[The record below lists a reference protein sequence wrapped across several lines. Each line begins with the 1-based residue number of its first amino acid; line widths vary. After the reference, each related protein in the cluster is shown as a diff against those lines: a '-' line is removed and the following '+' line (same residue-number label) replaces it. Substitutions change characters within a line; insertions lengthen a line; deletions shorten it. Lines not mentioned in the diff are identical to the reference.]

1 MRAFRNNTE
10 ERRVAGIIVRLTPE
24 RRQEIFDEVKTLST
38 ATPAFFIMVVISTII
53 ASYGLLAN
61 STAVIIGAMLVAPL
75 MGPIFGVALALTV
88 GDSKLLGRSLL
99 SELAGM
105 LLVIIIA
112 LIIGLVPIRLGFG
125 SEIIARTQPTVYDLL
140 IALASG
146 IAGAY
151 AMVDERLNATLPGVA
166 MAVALLPPLATCG
179 LSLAAMRWHWALGSL
194 LLFLANFLSIHVVA
208 AAVFGIFGVKN
219 IRVHQDLTLPRFFR
233 RFSLSLLALAVVAVF
248 LTQTL
253 ISLWDQWH
261 FTNQVQ
267 QVLTYEVRLRS
278 GAQLSDIKRNK
289 RDNHIEVLATVLTPN
304 PFEPHEVAQIEK
316 VLRQQVDP
324 RIHLILRSL
333 ISQDYDPKGPVY
345 LPKEEIER
353 RAKVAESSAFLTKVS
368 QSLNDQ
374 LKKFPGAHIAEL
386 DLDPQKNR
394 MGIVAVARTP
404 VVIGPAQV
412 AEMEK
417 ALQQAIGQ
425 PIHLVVRSILTSSAN
440 SHQYL
445 YETIKPPEQLAGA
458 ALKFYQQLEKAL
470 KEQFRLTQEGTHIE
484 EFRYA
489 KHNGRLLLLVVV
501 RTPQNITAAQVSQI
515 QQVLR
520 HQVDPNL
527 DLVVRSLVGVD
538 TTETGYVPDFDERQL
553 LPQTEGGPVP
563 K

>member
-1 MRAFRNNTE
+1 MKAFRNNTE
-10 ERRVAGIIVRLTPE
+10 ERRVAGIIVRLSPG
-24 RRQEIFDEVKTLST
+24 RRQEIFDEVEKLST

-75 MGPIFGVALALTV
+75 MGPIFGVALALTE

-125 SEIIARTQPTVYDLL
+125 SELIARTQPTVYDLL

-166 MAVALLPPLATCG
+166 MAVALVPPLATCG
-179 LSLAAMRWHWALGSL
+179 LSLAAMRWDWALGSL

-208 AAVFGIFGVKN
+208 AAVFGLFGIKN
-219 IRVHQDLTLPRFFR
+219 IRVHQDLTLTRFFK

-253 ISLWDQWH
+253 ISLRDQWR

-267 QVLTYEVRLRS
+267 QVLRYEVRFRS
-278 GAQLSDIKRNK
+278 GAQVSDVKINK
-289 RDNHIEVLATVLTPN
+289 RDDHIEVLSTVFTPN
-304 PFEPHEVAQIEK
+304 PFEPNEVALIEK

-353 RAKVAESSAFLTKVS
+353 RTKVAKHSAFLKKAS
-368 QSLNDQ
+368 QSLNEY
-374 LKKFPGAHIAEL
+374 LKKFPGAHVAEL
-386 DLDPQKNR
+386 DLDPQKNHT
-394 MGIVAVARTP
+394 GIIAVVHTP

-417 ALQQAIGQ
+417 ALQQAIHQ
-425 PIHLVVRSILTSSAN
+425 PIQLVVRSILTRSAN
-440 SHQYL
+440 CDQYL
-445 YETIKPPEQLAGA
+445 DETIKPPQRLAGE
-458 ALKFYQQLEKAL
+458 ALKFHQQLEKAL
-470 KEQFRLTQEGTHIE
+470 QEQLRQHVEGASLS

-489 KHNGRLLLLVVV
+489 KRDGRLLVLAVV
-501 RTPQNITAAQVSQI
+501 RAPQSVGPAQVSQM
-515 QQVLR
+515 QAGLR
-520 HQVDPNL
+520 SQVDPTL

-538 TTETGYVPDFDERQL
+538 TSDAGYLPDFDESRL
-553 LPQTEGGPVP
+553 LPQTDNAQVQ

>member
-10 ERRVAGIIVRLTPE
+10 ERRVAGIIVRLTPG
-24 RRQEIFDEVKTLST
+24 RRQEIFDEVETLST

-75 MGPIFGVALALTV
+75 MGPIFGVALALTE

-125 SEIIARTQPTVYDLL
+125 SELIARTQPTVYDLL

-151 AMVDERLNATLPGVA
+151 AMVDERLNASLPGVA
-166 MAVALLPPLATCG
+166 MAVALVPPLATCG
-179 LSLAAMRWHWALGSL
+179 LSLAAMRWDWALGSL

-208 AAVFGIFGVKN
+208 AAVFSLFGIKN
-219 IRVHQDLTLPRFFR
+219 IRVHQDLTLTRFFQ

-253 ISLWDQWH
+253 ISLRDKWR

-267 QVLTYEVRLRS
+267 QVLTYEVRFRS
-278 GAQLSDIKRNK
+278 GAQLSDIKSTK
-289 RDNHIEVLATVLTPN
+289 RDDHIEVLATVLTPN
-304 PFEPHEVAQIEK
+304 TFEPHEVALIEK
-316 VLRQQVDP
+316 VLRQKVDP
-324 RIHLILRSL
+324 RIHLVLRSL

-353 RAKVAESSAFLTKVS
+353 RAKVAEHSAFLTKVT
-368 QSLNDQ
+368 QSLKEQ
-374 LKKFPGAHIAEL
+374 LKKIPGAHIAEL
-386 DLDPQKNR
+386 DLDPQKNHT
-394 MGIVAVARTP
+394 GIIAVAHTP

-417 ALQQAIGQ
+417 GLQQAMHQ
-425 PIHLVVRSILTSSAN
+425 PIHLVVRSVLTRSAN
-440 SHQYL
+440 CHQYL
-445 YETIKPPEQLAGA
+445 SEPLKPPEALAGE
-458 ALKFYQQLEKAL
+458 ALKFRQQLEKAL
-470 KEQFRLTQEGTHIE
+470 KEQLRQRVEGASLSK
-484 EFRYA
+484 FRYA
-489 KHNGRLLLLVVV
+489 KRDGRLLVLAVV
-501 RTPQNITAAQVSQI
+501 RTPQSVGPAQVSQM
-515 QQVLR
+515 QAGLR
-520 HQVDPNL
+520 TQVDPTL
-527 DLVVRSLVGVD
+527 DLVVRSVVGVD
-538 TTETGYVPDFDERQL
+538 TSEAGYLPDFDDSKL
-553 LPQTEGGPVP
+553 LPQTDDKPGQQ
-563 K
+563 

>member
-1 MRAFRNNTE
+1 MRTLRNNTE

-112 LIIGLVPIRLGFG
+112 LIIGLVPIRIGFG

-219 IRVHQDLTLPRFFR
+219 IRVHQDLTLLRFFR

-253 ISLWDQWH
+253 ISLWDEWH

-267 QVLTYEVRLRS
+267 QVLRYEVRLRS
-278 GAQLSDIKRNK
+278 GAQLSDIQRNK
-289 RDNHIEVLATVLTPN
+289 RVNHIEVLATVLTPN
-304 PFEPHEVAQIEK
+304 PFEPQEVAQIEK

-333 ISQDYDPKGPVY
+333 ISQDYDQKGPVY

-386 DLDPQKNR
+386 DLAPQKNR

-404 VVIGPAQV
+404 VAIGPAQV

-417 ALQQAIGQ
+417 ALQQAINQ
-425 PIHLVVRSILTSSAN
+425 PIHLVVRSILTSSAD
-440 SHQYL
+440 SHQFL
-445 YETIKPPEQLAGA
+445 YEAIKPPEQLAGA
-458 ALKFYQQLEKAL
+458 ALKFHQQLEKAL
-470 KEQFRLTQEGTHIE
+470 KEQLGKNVEGSRLLK
-484 EFRYA
+484 FRYA
-489 KHNGRLLLLVVV
+489 KRDGHLLVLAVV

-515 QQVLR
+515 QQALR

-538 TTETGYVPDFDERQL
+538 TTDAGYVPDFDERQL